1 MKPNVIGKR
10 AGFLATAR
18 YHLSVLSDRQFF
30 AEHGGRKSRDPG
42 STGVWGFEHTVWS
55 RGIWEGFQPFRAL
68 WRTGQVR
75 SNQTRRRHEGN
86 SERSRREPARC

>member
-1 MKPNVIGKR
+1 MKPNVIGKM

-18 YHLSVLSDRQFF
+18 YHLSGLDDRQFS

-42 STGVWGFEHTVWS
+42 STGVWRLEHSVWS
-55 RGIWEGFQPFRAL
+55 RGIWEESQPVRAL
-68 WRTGQVR
+68 WRTGQGR
-75 SNQTRRRHEGN
+75 WSQTPRRHEGN